1 MTLVPARQLSR
12 SVSLDQLT
20 LSLVLEESIDLG
32 GGSISSALHKDWNVG
47 DSPVVGTNLE
57 TLVVHVEDQV
67 LTLLV

>member
-1 MTLVPARQLSR
+1 MTLVPVCQLCASWR
-12 SVSLDQLT
+12 HAQLT

-32 GGSISSALHKDWNVG
+32 GGSILSAFTQYSNVC

-67 LTLLV
+67 LTLYV